1 MIKDK
6 NSMMESLA
14 KNLPATVKAQIAVTD
29 FDTRIIKDTE
39 DDYAFARGK
48 LKGLI
53 DKSENALETL
63 MVLAQDAEHPR
74 TYEVLSGMLKNT
86 ADITDQLLRLQKQ
99 RKDLVT
105 EKNSTTQSGTTN
117 TNNIFIGSTS
127 ELQKFLRKEKN
138 ITHEP
143 ESV

>member
-1 MIKDK
+1 MKSK
-6 NSMMESLA
+6 EELSASLA
-14 KNLPATVKAQIAVTD
+14 KNLPAPVKAQIAVTD

-105 EKNSTTQSGTTN
+105 EKNSTTQSGTN
-117 TNNIFIGSTS
+117 TNNIFVGSTS

-138 ITHEP
+138 ITHEQ

>member
-1 MIKDK
+1 MKSK
-6 NSMMESLA
+6 EELSASLA
-14 KNLPATVKAQIAVTD
+14 KNLPTPVKAQIAVTD

-105 EKNSTTQSGTTN
+105 EKNNTNQSGTTN
-117 TNNIFIGSTS
+117 TNNNIFVGSTS

>member
-1 MIKDK
+1 M
-6 NSMMESLA
+6 
-14 KNLPATVKAQIAVTD
+14 KAQIAVAD

-39 DDYAFARGK
+39 DDYAFVRGK

-105 EKNSTTQSGTTN
+105 EKNSTTQSGTN
-117 TNNIFIGSTS
+117 TNNIFVGSTS

>member
-6 NSMMESLA
+6 NSMMASLER
-14 KNLPATVKAQIAVTD
+14 NLPVAPKAPVTVSDIDSK
-29 FDTRIIKDTE
+29 IIKDTE

-63 MVLAQDAEHPR
+63 IILAQDAEHPR

-86 ADITDQLLRLQKQ
+86 ADITEQLLKLQKQ
-99 RKDLVT
+99 RKELVK
-105 EKNSTTQSGTTN
+105 EDSGSPAAGGTTN
-117 TNNIFIGSTS
+117 TNNIFVGSTS

-138 ITHEP
+138 ITHE
-143 ESV
+143 SA